1 MIGNKLTF
9 LLERESLERII
20 RLIEVCDDLTK
31 QLCYPKGDRRT
42 DKIMAELDRTYR
54 ALGSALANEH
64 LGFYWLDEEKNDESL
79 KDQIK

>member
-9 LLERESLERII
+9 LLERESLERIV

-31 QLCYPKGDRRT
+31 QLCYPKDDRRT

-54 ALGSALANEH
+54 ALGSTLANEN
-64 LGFYWLDEEKNDESL
+64 LGFYWLNEEKEGKNQ
-79 KDQIK
+79 KVHI

>member
-1 MIGNKLTF
+1 MYGNKLTF

-31 QLCYPKGDRRT
+31 QLCYPKGDRLT

-54 ALGSALANEH
+54 ALGSTLANEH
-64 LGFYWLDEEKNDESL
+64 LGFYWLNEEKDGES
-79 KDQIK
+79 QEEQP

>member
-31 QLCYPKGDRRT
+31 QLCYPKDDRRT

-54 ALGSALANEH
+54 ALGSTLANEH
-64 LGFYWLDEEKNDESL
+64 LGFYWLNEEKDGVSQEE
-79 KDQIK
+79 QP

>member
-42 DKIMAELDRTYR
+42 DEIMAELDRTYR
-54 ALGSALANEH
+54 ALGSTLANEH
-64 LGFYWLDEEKNDESL
+64 LGFYWLNEDKDGESQEE
-79 KDQIK
+79 QP

>member
-1 MIGNKLTF
+1 MYGNKLTF

-31 QLCYPKGDRRT
+31 QLCYPKDDRRT

-54 ALGSALANEH
+54 ALGSTLANEH
-64 LGFYWLDEEKNDESL
+64 LGFYWLNEEKEGKNQ
-79 KDQIK
+79 KVQA

>member
-1 MIGNKLTF
+1 MYGNKLTF

-31 QLCYPKGDRRT
+31 QLCYPKGDRWT

-54 ALGSALANEH
+54 ALGSTLANEH
-64 LGFYWLDEEKNDESL
+64 LGFYWLDEEKDGES
-79 KDQIK
+79 QEEQP

>member
-31 QLCYPKGDRRT
+31 QLCYPKGDRP
-42 DKIMAELDRTYR
+42 DRQDH
-54 ALGSALANEH
+54 G
-64 LGFYWLDEEKNDESL
+64 
-79 KDQIK
+79 

>member
-1 MIGNKLTF
+1 MYGDKLTF
-9 LLERESLERII
+9 LLESESLERII

-54 ALGSALANEH
+54 ALGSTLANEH
-64 LGFYWLDEEKNDESL
+64 LGFYWLNEEKDGASQEE
-79 KDQIK
+79 QP

>member
-1 MIGNKLTF
+1 MIGHKLTF

-31 QLCYPKGDRRT
+31 QLCYPKDDRRT

-54 ALGSALANEH
+54 ALGSTLANEH
-64 LGFYWLDEEKNDESL
+64 LGFYWLNEEKDGES
-79 KDQIK
+79 QEEQP

>member
-9 LLERESLERII
+9 LLERESLERIV

-31 QLCYPKGDRRT
+31 QLCYPKDDRRT

-54 ALGSALANEH
+54 ALGSTLANEH
-64 LGFYWLDEEKNDESL
+64 LGFHWLNEEKEGKNQ
-79 KDQIK
+79 KVHI